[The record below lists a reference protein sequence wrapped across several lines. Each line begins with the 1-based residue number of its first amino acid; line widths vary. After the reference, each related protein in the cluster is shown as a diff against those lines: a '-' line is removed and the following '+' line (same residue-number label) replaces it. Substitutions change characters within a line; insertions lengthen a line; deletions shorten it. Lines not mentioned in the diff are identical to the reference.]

1 MTHELYS
8 ESDNWEVENDE
19 QDVRG
24 WNVVDEQGQQ
34 LGTVRDMYVDT
45 QTETIDRLV
54 LDNGSEVAV
63 SSVLVEDG
71 TIRVAGGLDSMAGA
85 DRQEM
90 SGSAASADRSDT
102 EDTWR
107 IRRHEEELQATKERQ
122 QTGEVQIN
130 KNIVEEER
138 SIDVPVSRE
147 EVEIRR
153 VPVDRSAEGAAISE
167 DQDTIRVPVMAEKVH
182 VSKEPRVVEE
192 LEISKTTRTG
202 TERVSDTVRRE
213 EFDIE
218 NEGDAN
224 VRENRDR

>member
-8 ESDNWEVENDE
+8 ESNNWEVENDD

-24 WNVVDEQGQQ
+24 WNVVDAQGQQ
-34 LGTVRDMYVDT
+34 IGTVSDMYVDT

-54 LDNGSEVAV
+54 LDNGSELDV
-63 SSVLVEDG
+63 SSVTVDDG
-71 TIRVAGGLDSMAGA
+71 TIRVADGAASMSGA
-85 DRQEM
+85 DRQDM
-90 SGSAASADRSDT
+90 SGSAALADRSNT

-122 QTGEVQIN
+122 QTGEVQVN
-130 KNIVEEER
+130 KNVVEEER

-147 EVEIRR
+147 EVQIRR
-153 VPVDRSAEGAAISE
+153 VPVDQSAEGAAITE
-167 DQDTIRVPVMAEKVH
+167 DQDTVRVPVMAEKVH
-182 VSKEPRVVEE
+182 VTKEPRVVEE

-202 TERVSDTVRRE
+202 TEHVSDTVRRE

-218 NEGDAN
+218 NQGDAK
-224 VRENRDR
+224 VREEARR